1 MQGAEQLSQA
11 ILESGSVLRK
21 HHFIAIPLIT
31 IFPRCRASSAQ
42 PRPYCTADG
51 PERTTHLAYPVYK

>member
-11 ILESGSVLRK
+11 ILESGSVPRN

-31 IFPRCRASSAQ
+31 ISPRRRASSAQ
-42 PRPYCTADG
+42 PRPYCTADR
-51 PERTTHLAYPVYK
+51 PERTTHMAYSVYK